1 MAIQPSQMHSLP
13 ARISPAGRRPLQRLV
28 AAGRQKTMDEQRVE
42 AVWGLACFQG
52 WDGERWTEAE
62 MAPVVA
68 ALRGANEAARRFFG
82 IRSSEPKGL
91 EVGWDFSKRDG
102 TSGPRFWT
110 RKWT

>member
-1 MAIQPSQMHSLP
+1 
-13 ARISPAGRRPLQRLV
+13 
-28 AAGRQKTMDEQRVE
+28 MDEQRVE

-62 MAPVVA
+62 MAPIVA
-68 ALRGANEAARRFFG
+68 ALRDANEAARRSFG

-110 RKWT
+110 RKWTWQSGSWGDETPEGIAARLRKHYDWCLQPVEAS